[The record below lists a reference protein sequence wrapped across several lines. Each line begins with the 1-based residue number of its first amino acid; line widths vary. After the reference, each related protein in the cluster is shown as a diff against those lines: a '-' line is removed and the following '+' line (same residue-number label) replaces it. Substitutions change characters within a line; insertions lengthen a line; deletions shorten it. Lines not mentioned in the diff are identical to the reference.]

1 MDLILVALSGIF
13 LFLPA
18 LVPNSAAVLFGGG
31 TPVDFGRTWRG
42 KRILGD
48 GKTWTGLI
56 GGIAAGTSLGIIL
69 AIATL
74 TFDLPEQWTWGS
86 GLDATAVVFALALG
100 SLLGDMTGAFIKR
113 RLGMERGHKAPILD
127 QYDFVAGG
135 LGITALL
142 FPAWVASHYVNG
154 ESIVALIALL
164 VFVPVLHRTVN
175 IIGYKMGKKKEPW

>member
-1 MDLILVALSGIF
+1 MDLLLIAISGIV

-48 GKTWTGLI
+48 GKTWRGLF
-56 GGIAAGTSLGIIL
+56 GGVAAGTAVGLGMIL
-69 AIATL
+69 ATEAL
-74 TFDLPEQWTWGS
+74 GSADLWRYGDLAQGA
-86 GLDATAVVFALALG
+86 GLVFVMALG

-113 RLGMERGHKAPILD
+113 RLGMERGSKAPLLD
-127 QYDFVAGG
+127 QYDFVVGG
-135 LGITALL
+135 LGLTALL
-142 FPAWVASHYVNG
+142 YPAWVAAHYING

-164 VFVPVLHRTVN
+164 LFVPILHRTVN
-175 IIGYKMGKKKEPW
+175 IVGFKLGKKKEPW

>member
-1 MDLILVALSGIF
+1 MDIISVALSGIF

-31 TPVDFGRTWRG
+31 APVDLGRTWRG

-48 GKTWTGLI
+48 GKTWTGLF
-56 GGIAAGTSLGIIL
+56 GGVAAGTSLGILLIMVSM
-69 AIATL
+69 I
-74 TFDLPEQWTWGS
+74 FGFPEQWTWG
-86 GLDATAVVFALALG
+86 GGMDALGVVFALALG

-113 RLGMERGHKAPILD
+113 RLGMERGHKAPVLD

-142 FPAWVASHYVNG
+142 FPAWIASRYVSG
-154 ESIVALIALL
+154 GGIVALVTLL